1 MRYGR
6 VTDGVLS
13 ELRSIVGEP
22 QVLVDEDALTRYGAD
37 ETEDLVFTPE
47 VVVRPENASQVSAIL
62 KLSGREKVPVTPRG
76 GGTGLSGGALPLH
89 GGIVLSLERM
99 NRILEID
106 RANQLVVAEA
116 GVICEVLQDAVAE
129 VGLYYPPDPAS
140 RGTSQI
146 GGNIAECAAGPH
158 AVKYGTTK
166 DYVLGLEAV
175 LPGGDLIHTGG
186 KIRKD
191 ATGYNLTQLL
201 VGSEGTLAV
210 VTKATLKLLPLPAA
224 RMTLLS
230 PFETL
235 EDAAACVAEI
245 FQQGVTPS
253 ACEFMEKDAVA
264 AAETHLGVTFPHAD
278 AAAHLL
284 IEVDGMEEARVAREA
299 EILGEVCLAR
309 GARDVLLADA
319 PSRQED
325 LWRLRSSVGEAVKK
339 ISVYKEEDTVVPR
352 DALAPLV
359 SGVKAVGA
367 RHGIRTICY
376 GHAGDGN
383 IHVNVLKGD
392 MGEQVWRER
401 LPEAVREIFRL
412 AVSLGGTISGEH
424 GIGLTQKPYLSLA
437 FSEAEIDLLRRLKR
451 LFDPDHLLNPG
462 KIID

>member
-13 ELRSIVGEP
+13 ELRSIVGEA

-47 VVVRPENASQVSAIL
+47 VVIRPENASQVSAIL

-116 GVICEVLQDAVAE
+116 GVICEVLQDAVTEA
-129 VGLYYPPDPAS
+129 GLYYPPDPAS

-210 VTKATLKLLPLPAA
+210 VTKATLKLLPLPSA
-224 RMTLLS
+224 RLTLLS

-235 EDAAACVAEI
+235 EDRARASSWRR
-245 FQQGVTPS
+245 TP
-253 ACEFMEKDAVA
+253 
-264 AAETHLGVTFPHAD
+264 
-278 AAAHLL
+278 
-284 IEVDGMEEARVAREA
+284 
-299 EILGEVCLAR
+299 
-309 GARDVLLADA
+309 
-319 PSRQED
+319 
-325 LWRLRSSVGEAVKK
+325 
-339 ISVYKEEDTVVPR
+339 
-352 DALAPLV
+352 
-359 SGVKAVGA
+359 
-367 RHGIRTICY
+367 
-376 GHAGDGN
+376 
-383 IHVNVLKGD
+383 
-392 MGEQVWRER
+392 
-401 LPEAVREIFRL
+401 
-412 AVSLGGTISGEH
+412 
-424 GIGLTQKPYLSLA
+424 
-437 FSEAEIDLLRRLKR
+437 
-451 LFDPDHLLNPG
+451 
-462 KIID
+462 